1 MAEKQRFYE
10 VVIAGGGMVGATLA
24 HLLAQVGKQVAV
36 IEAQGTTA
44 LAKDAPYEL
53 RVSALSRQ
61 TQRTLEKIGAWRA
74 IKACRVSAYESMFV
88 WDATGTGEI
97 RFDAADLGEAN
108 LGHIVENRVVQWS
121 LESLAQ
127 TNDQIDWFCSQRLS
141 EFECDDAQ
149 VTITLADGSVLH
161 AKLLVGAD
169 GAMSQVRQQAGIAI
183 DREDYGQRGLVAV
196 IQTAHSHEWTAWQ
209 RFMPTGPLAFLPL
222 ADEHHCSIVWS
233 LPADR
238 ADAMVNLSTDRFN
251 QQLAEA
257 LDYRLGEVKLV
268 SERGAFPL
276 KGMHAERYIGQRVA
290 LVGDAAHTIH
300 PLAGQGVNLGIKDA
314 VALAEQVIAATN
326 DLGSQK
332 VLRRYERARKADN
345 VMTQKAMEGFK
356 LLFGND
362 MAAWRMLRNQGLNL
376 VNQNGWVKNNLVK
389 HAMGL

>member
-1 MAEKQRFYE
+1 MAEKQRFYD

-24 HLLAQVGKQVAV
+24 HLLAQAGKQVAV

-61 TQRTLEKIGAWRA
+61 TQRTLEQIGAWHE
-74 IKACRVSAYESMFV
+74 IEVCRVSAYESMFV

-108 LGHIVENRVVQWS
+108 LGHIVENRAVQWS

-127 TNDQIDWFCSQRLS
+127 TNDQIDWFCPQRLA
-141 EFECDDAQ
+141 EFECDDEQ

-183 DREDYGQRGLVAV
+183 NREDYGQRGLVAV

-238 ADAMVNLSTDRFN
+238 ADAMVNLSEDRFN

-314 VALAEQVIAATN
+314 VALVEQVIAASN

-345 VMTQKAMEGFK
+345 MMTQKTMEGFK

-362 MAAWRMLRNQGLNL
+362 MTAWRMLRNQGLSL
-376 VNQNGWVKNNLVK
+376 VNQSSWVKNNLVK